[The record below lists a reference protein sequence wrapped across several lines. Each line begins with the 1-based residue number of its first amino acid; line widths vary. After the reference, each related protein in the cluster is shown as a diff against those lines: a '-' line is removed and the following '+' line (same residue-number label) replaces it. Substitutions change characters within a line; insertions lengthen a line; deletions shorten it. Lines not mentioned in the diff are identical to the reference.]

1 MNNLEILLDCMKN
14 LSSIKSDLDDI
25 AIEWHEMGMNDN
37 QSSVKINQAT
47 MDIVAALK
55 KLSSV
60 VNYRLNHHFE
70 YEEVK

>member
-1 MNNLEILLDCMKN
+1 MNNLEIILEAMKN
-14 LSSIKSDLDDI
+14 LSSIKSDLDDL

-37 QSSVKINQAT
+37 QSSVKIHQAT

-60 VNYRLNHHFE
+60 VNYRLNHVE